1 MNPVYQSGIVVH
13 AECWKSLQFWELSH
27 LSRILFCLTTP
38 LSGVRSAVIR
48 GREDVTQLTMRELD
62 YAGVAGVGAAWGG
75 DAATAPP
82 VPRFAGRPAP
92 VLAH

>member
-1 MNPVYQSGIVVH
+1 MGSSDQRRV
-13 AECWKSLQFWELSH
+13 W
-27 LSRILFCLTTP
+27 
-38 LSGVRSAVIR
+38 RSAVSR

-82 VPRFAGRPAP
+82 VPRCEQPCMHIFTAAP
-92 VLAH
+92 NTHADP